1 MKTMNKLLLAC
12 TVSTLLGSNVYA
24 ATLKLSHAL
33 PTEHP
38 VHQSLEYFADQ
49 VKKEANLRVK
59 VYPNGTLGDESEGLQ
74 MVQNGTVAFTKAS
87 AATLNTFTPDYK
99 LLSLPYLYKDRAQY
113 DAVLNGPIGEEILA
127 SSRDAGFIG
136 LAFLDAGSR
145 SFYTSKPIKTPD
157 DLKGL
162 KIRVQNSALSIDTIK
177 ALGGTPVPLPYGE
190 LYSAMQQGVVDGA
203 ENNVP
208 SYYSS
213 RHYEVKNVFSR
224 DNHTMVPDVLVI
236 STSVWDSLTDEQRE
250 GVRKAAKETVK
261 VQEDNWA
268 KYVEKATQDLKQH
281 NVTFV
286 ESDIAKFQ
294 AAVQPVYDKFKTDN
308 PDLVPLLDQ
317 IQSIH

>member
-38 VHQSLEYFADQ
+38 VHQSLEYFADH

-87 AATLNTFTPDYK
+87 AATLNTFAPDYK